1 MFFDVPHFHAGGETV
16 TARGYYEE
24 WGGKGFNQAVAA
36 ARQDAAVAF
45 LGACST
51 EDKKAIEDFCRAEG
65 VVARLCAKR
74 RPTACAAILTDGT
87 GETRVTVYPGA
98 ELEVKDVDC
107 FAGSIATADFLLLN
121 NEVPEAV
128 NLAAVE
134 IAQKYG
140 VKILF
145 NPAPARKL
153 PKAILEAV
161 SIFTPNESEVGLLA
175 ESLKSGASSA
185 LYRKHLTRSMTGRAG
200 SPLPAAT
207 AIQRNCVGRALR
219 LARGASPTS
228 GNLFRFHYTS
238 PQHQALGTKHQT
250 EVVTTLG
257 AKGCRIRSTGEI
269 IPAPPAKAVDSTGA
283 GDTFSAVLSVRLA
296 EGETLRE
303 ACAAANAAAAQ
314 SVEKRF
320 VLPALPR
327 RGNEFAIDN

>member
-1 MFFDVPHFHAGGETV
+1 MARIAVIGLVGKSMFFDVPHFHAGGETV

-45 LGACST
+45 LGACSA

-65 VVARLCAKR
+65 IVARLCAKR

-98 ELEVKDVDC
+98 ELEVKDVDG

-121 NEVPEAV
+121 NEVPEEV

-134 IAQKYG
+134 IAKQYG
-140 VKILF
+140 VKIIF
-145 NPAPARKL
+145 NPAPARPL

-161 SIFTPNESEVGLLA
+161 SIFTPNEFEEKLLA
-175 ESLKSGASSA
+175 ASFQLSGSDCVVPSA
-185 LYRKHLTRSMTGRAG
+185 LKAKSSKLKA
-200 SPLPAAT
+200 
-207 AIQRNCVGRALR
+207 
-219 LARGASPTS
+219 
-228 GNLFRFHYTS
+228 
-238 PQHQALGTKHQT
+238 

-257 AKGCRIRSTGEI
+257 AKGCRIRSTGEV
-269 IPAPPAKAVDSTGA
+269 IPAPSAKAVDSTGA
-283 GDTFSAVLSVRLA
+283 GDTFSAVLAVRLA
-296 EGETLRE
+296 EDETLRD
-303 ACAAANAAAAQ
+303 ACVAANAAAAL

-320 VLPALPR
+320 VMSALPR
-327 RGNEFAIDN
+327 RKE